1 MHSVDIKCMGKK
13 LLKVKK
19 SKSMWTYQLQKL
31 KRGRRCEFSN
41 QSYWHSDWKSHFEK
55 IEILGGSVSLV
66 SSTEIEIRMPEDYS
80 DLLFYLLTSKIRC
93 TSSKWSPSNRL
104 LTIEYGMVL

>member
-1 MHSVDIKCMGKK
+1 MGKK
-13 LLKVKK
+13 LLKPKK

-31 KRGRRCEFSN
+31 KRGRGCDFSN
-41 QSYWHSDWKSHFEK
+41 QSYCHSDWKSHFEK
-55 IEILGGSVSLV
+55 IEKLGGTVSLA
-66 SSTEIEIRMPEDYS
+66 SNTEIEIYMPEDDR

-93 TSSKWSPSNRL
+93 TSARWSPSHRS